1 MAKDF
6 NSPLLIA
13 ELFEAVKAIAA
24 DRKDPSVL
32 GTDGAQSL
40 MTQMSDWLFHVL
52 GLMPPQQVNDRMKKA
67 LDGSMK
73 LVISLRQTA
82 RETKDWATSDAI
94 RDQLDAA
101 GIIIKDGSEGSSYEL
116 K

>member
-1 MAKDF
+1 
-6 NSPLLIA
+6 
-13 ELFEAVKAIAA
+13 
-24 DRKDPSVL
+24 
-32 GTDGAQSL
+32 
-40 MTQMSDWLFHVL
+40 
-52 GLMPPQQVNDRMKKA
+52 
-67 LDGSMK
+67 MK